1 MVREVG
7 HKSEKFPLFQEEGKR
22 VSYKITQKVEERKA
36 IAMNKD
42 KKSPG

>member
-1 MVREVG
+1 MVREIG
-7 HKSEKFPLFQEEGKR
+7 HKSEKIQLFQEGKR

-42 KKSPG
+42 EKSPR